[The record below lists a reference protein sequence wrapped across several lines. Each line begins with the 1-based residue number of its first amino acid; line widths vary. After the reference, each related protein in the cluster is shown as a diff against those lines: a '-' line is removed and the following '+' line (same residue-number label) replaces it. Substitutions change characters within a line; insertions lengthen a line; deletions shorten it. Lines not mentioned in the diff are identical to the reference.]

1 MHGLEPLSIV
11 DTKQEASIQFVLRRS
26 ALTINAADRF
36 GRVRA
41 SLLDRTRLWSDEAA
55 AEGLNG
61 LRLLSPTTSHVYAS
75 LPKIRY
81 LENPEALWHY
91 YRGDRHLICFY
102 CLC

>member
-1 MHGLEPLSIV
+1 MHTLEPLSIV
-11 DTKQEASIQFVLRRS
+11 DTKQESSIQSYFVGQ
-26 ALTINAADRF
+26 TINAAGRF

-41 SLLDRTRLWSDEAA
+41 LCRLWSDEAA

-61 LRLLSPTTSHVYAS
+61 LRLLAPTPHVYAS

-81 LENPEALWHY
+81 LEIPEALWHY

-102 CLC
+102 YFC